1 MVFTNRS
8 FTGTD
13 FTAQKQQISEEGL
26 FPLTF
31 VGLTFHPERIFEENG
46 EEKRQAGRIEADFI
60 NDVGEFATVRYY
72 EFRYTQIFNLIEYM
86 ANMGY
91 FQGFADDFTFEEF
104 EKLPTAE
111 KVQLVNNL
119 KKSKLKKITVLSES
133 RVSTSGN
140 EYFAYDIAQEV
151 TNSVDKQQ
159 SDNLT
164 NLATQA
170 TESVPAHTDADLPAD
185 LPF

>member
-1 MVFTNRS
+1 
-8 FTGTD
+8 
-13 FTAQKQQISEEGL
+13 
-26 FPLTF
+26 
-31 VGLTFHPERIFEENG
+31 
-46 EEKRQAGRIEADFI
+46 
-60 NDVGEFATVRYY
+60 
-72 EFRYTQIFNLIEYM
+72 
-86 ANMGY
+86 MGY
-91 FQGFADDFTFEEF
+91 FQGFADDFKFEEF

-151 TNSVDKQQ
+151 TASVDKQQ

-164 NLATQA
+164 NLATQS
-170 TESVPAHTDADLPAD
+170 TETVPAPTDADLPAD

>member
-1 MVFTNRS
+1 
-8 FTGTD
+8 
-13 FTAQKQQISEEGL
+13 
-26 FPLTF
+26 
-31 VGLTFHPERIFEENG
+31 
-46 EEKRQAGRIEADFI
+46 
-60 NDVGEFATVRYY
+60 
-72 EFRYTQIFNLIEYM
+72 M
-86 ANMGY
+86 ANTEY
-91 FQGFADDFTFEEF
+91 FQGFADNFTFEEF

-151 TNSVDKQQ
+151 TASVDKQQ

-164 NLATQA
+164 NLATQS
-170 TESVPAHTDADLPAD
+170 TETVPAHTDSSHETPDFVRDSDPFSGSTPMNLSND
-185 LPF
+185 SLPF

>member
-1 MVFTNRS
+1 MTFTDRN
-8 FTGTD
+8 FTSTD
-13 FTAQKQQISEEGL
+13 FTAQKQQISEEGI

-60 NDVGEFATVRYY
+60 NEVGEFATVRYY

-119 KKSKLKKITVLSES
+119 KKSKLKKISVLSES

-151 TNSVDKQQ
+151 TASVDKQQ
-159 SDNLT
+159 SDDLT
-164 NLATQA
+164 ILVPQA
-170 TESVPAHTDADLPAD
+170 TEQVPAHTDADLPSD

>member
-1 MVFTNRS
+1 MAFTNRS

-31 VGLTFHPERIFEENG
+31 VGLTFHQERIFEENG

-91 FQGFADDFTFEEF
+91 FQGFSDSFTFEEF
-104 EKLPTAE
+104 EKMPTAE

-151 TNSVDKQQ
+151 TDSVDKQQ

-164 NLATQA
+164 NSKAIT
-170 TESVPAHTDADLPAD
+170 
-185 LPF
+185 

>member
-1 MVFTNRS
+1 
-8 FTGTD
+8 
-13 FTAQKQQISEEGL
+13 
-26 FPLTF
+26 
-31 VGLTFHPERIFEENG
+31 
-46 EEKRQAGRIEADFI
+46 
-60 NDVGEFATVRYY
+60 
-72 EFRYTQIFNLIEYM
+72 M

-91 FQGFADDFTFEEF
+91 FQGFPDDFTFEAF
-104 EKLPTAE
+104 EKMPIAE

-151 TNSVDKQQ
+151 TDSVDKQQ
-159 SDNLT
+159 SDDLT
-164 NLATQA
+164 ILVPQA
-170 TESVPAHTDADLPAD
+170 TEPVPAHTDADLPAD

>member
-1 MVFTNRS
+1 MTFTIRN

-13 FTAQKQQISEEGL
+13 FTAQKLQISEEGL
-26 FPLTF
+26 FPLSF

-86 ANMGY
+86 ANTGY
-91 FQGFADDFTFEEF
+91 FQGFPEGFTFEAF

-151 TNSVDKQQ
+151 TDSVDKQQ
-159 SDNLT
+159 SDDLT
-164 NLATQA
+164 ILVPQA
-170 TESVPAHTDADLPAD
+170 TEQVPAHTDDS

>member
-1 MVFTNRS
+1 MTFTNRN
-8 FTGTD
+8 FTSTD

-86 ANMGY
+86 ANIGY
-91 FQGFADDFTFEEF
+91 FQGFPENFTFEEF
-104 EKLPTAE
+104 EKLPTVE

-151 TNSVDKQQ
+151 TDSVDKQQ
-159 SDNLT
+159 SDDLT
-164 NLATQA
+164 ILVKEP
-170 TESVPAHTDADLPAD
+170 TETIQMPTNSD

>member
-1 MVFTNRS
+1 
-8 FTGTD
+8 
-13 FTAQKQQISEEGL
+13 
-26 FPLTF
+26 
-31 VGLTFHPERIFEENG
+31 
-46 EEKRQAGRIEADFI
+46 
-60 NDVGEFATVRYY
+60 
-72 EFRYTQIFNLIEYM
+72 M

-91 FQGFADDFTFEEF
+91 FQGFPENFTFEEF

-151 TNSVDKQQ
+151 TDSVDKQQ

-164 NLATQA
+164 NLATQS
-170 TESVPAHTDADLPAD
+170 TETVQTPTDKD

>member
-1 MVFTNRS
+1 MAFTNRN

-13 FTAQKQQISEEGL
+13 FTAQKQQISEEGI

-91 FQGFADDFTFEEF
+91 FRGFPEDFTFEEF
-104 EKLPTAE
+104 EHMSTAE

-119 KKSKLKKITVLSES
+119 NKTKLLKITVLSES

-164 NLATQA
+164 NLATQS
-170 TESVPAHTDADLPAD
+170 TETIHMPTNSD